1 MTVLIYDTTLRDGTQ
16 GEGVALSIR
25 DKVTIAQ
32 LMDETGISYIEG
44 GWPGSN
50 PRDEQFFED
59 IKKVKLA
66 QAKVAAFGSTRR
78 SGITCDVDPNIQ
90 SLLRAETPVV
100 TIFGKTWR
108 FQAEVALKISG
119 EENLVLIED
128 SIRYLKDRT
137 PEVIFDAEHFFDGYK
152 DDPEYAIACLRAAL
166 RGGADWLTLCE
177 TNGGA
182 MTHEVDAAVS
192 HVIRELT
199 SGSHTAPIGI
209 HTHNDC
215 ELGVA
220 NALAAVRAGA
230 NLVQGTVNGVGE
242 RCGNANL
249 ISIVANLCL
258 KMTPAG
264 QKPPLNPEQLKRLKH
279 LSRTVDETA
288 NRAPWTQQPYV
299 GQSAFAHKGGIHV
312 DAIKKDSRT
321 YEHVEPESVGNH
333 RRILVS
339 DLSGRSNVEMKAK
352 ELGIDLD
359 PSSPDA
365 RRVVARLKQLEADGY
380 EFESAGGSFKLLA
393 MECMGQRPAY
403 FALRALEVTTAFGD
417 GEHGQA
423 EAGTTRARIEI
434 GVGEQVAYTSAVG
447 DGPVHAIDTALR
459 SLIDKFY
466 PELSSVRLVD
476 YKVRVL
482 TSKEGTGSVVRVLIQ
497 SSDGDESWG
506 TVGVSP
512 NIIHASWAAMVD
524 ALEYKLIK
532 HTVEPYRSSVV
543 PETRPPRS
551 SPRAS
556 SV

>member
-25 DKVTIAQ
+25 DKVSIAQ
-32 LMDETGISYIEG
+32 LMDEIGISYIEG

-59 IKKVKLA
+59 IKKVKLS

-78 SGITCDVDPNIQ
+78 SGITCDLDPNIQ
-90 SLLRAETPVV
+90 SLLRAETPVI

-108 FQAEVALKISG
+108 FQAEVALKITP

-137 PEVIFDAEHFFDGYK
+137 PEVVFDAEHFFDGYK
-152 DDPEYAIACLRAAL
+152 DDPEYALSCLRAAL

-182 MTHEVDAAVS
+182 MTHEVEAAVA
-192 HVIRELT
+192 HVIRELS
-199 SGSHTAPIGI
+199 SGSKTAPIGI

-220 NALAAVRAGA
+220 NALAAIRAGA
-230 NLVQGTVNGVGE
+230 NMVQGTVNGVGE

-258 KMTPAG
+258 KMTPPG
-264 QKPPLNPEQLKRLKH
+264 QKPPLTPEQLKRLKH

-299 GQSAFAHKGGIHV
+299 GQSAFAHKGGVHV

-321 YEHVEPESVGNH
+321 YEHVVPESVGNH
-333 RRILVS
+333 RRVLVS

-359 PSSPDA
+359 PSSPEA

-393 MECMGQRPAY
+393 MECMGKRPAY
-403 FALRALEVTTAFGD
+403 FALRDLEVTVAFGD
-417 GEHGQA
+417 GVHGQA
-423 EAGTTRARIEI
+423 EEAKTRARLEI

-466 PELSSVRLVD
+466 PELSGVRLVD

-497 SSDGDESWG
+497 SSDGDETWG

-512 NIIHASWAAMVD
+512 NIIHASWSAMVD

-532 HTVEPYRSSVV
+532 HNVEPYRSSVV

>member
-25 DKVTIAQ
+25 DKVVIAQ
-32 LMDETGISYIEG
+32 LMDEIGISYIEG

-59 IKKVKLA
+59 IRKVKLGHA
-66 QAKVAAFGSTRR
+66 RVAAFGATRR
-78 SGITCDVDPNIQ
+78 SGITCDLDSNIQ
-90 SLLRAETPVV
+90 SLLRAQTPVV

-108 FQAEVALKISG
+108 FQAEVALKISA
-119 EENLVLIED
+119 EENLELIED
-128 SIRYLKDRT
+128 SIRYLKQHTD
-137 PEVIFDAEHFFDGYK
+137 EVVFDAEHFFDGYK
-152 DDPEYAIACLRAAL
+152 DDPQYSIACLRAAL
-166 RGGADWLTLCE
+166 RGGADWLALCE

-182 MTHEVDAAVS
+182 MPDEVQAAVA
-192 HVIRELT
+192 HMIRELSDGNT
-199 SGSHTAPIGI
+199 DKPFSRIGI

-215 ELGVA
+215 EVGVA

-230 NLVQGTVNGVGE
+230 GMVQGTVNGVGE

-249 ISIVANLCL
+249 ISIVGNLCL

-264 QKPPLNPEQLKRLKH
+264 QTPPITPEQLKRLKH

-299 GQSAFAHKGGIHV
+299 GQSAFAHKGGVHV

-321 YEHVEPESVGNH
+321 YEHVEPESVGNR

-339 DLSGRSNVEMKAK
+339 DLSGRSNVELKAK

-393 MECMGQRPAY
+393 MAEGRWRKVNGSELLP
-403 FALRALEVTTAFGD
+403 LVRAGVRFVDGVQEKPKNTAGEVKETA
-417 GEHGQA
+417 A
-423 EAGTTRARIEI
+423 
-434 GVGEQVAYTSAVG
+434 
-447 DGPVHAIDTALR
+447 
-459 SLIDKFY
+459 
-466 PELSSVRLVD
+466 
-476 YKVRVL
+476 
-482 TSKEGTGSVVRVLIQ
+482 
-497 SSDGDESWG
+497 
-506 TVGVSP
+506 
-512 NIIHASWAAMVD
+512 
-524 ALEYKLIK
+524 
-532 HTVEPYRSSVV
+532 
-543 PETRPPRS
+543 
-551 SPRAS
+551 
-556 SV
+556 

>member
-25 DKVTIAQ
+25 DKVSIAQ
-32 LMDETGISYIEG
+32 LMDEIGISYIEG

-59 IKKVKLA
+59 IRKVKLT
-66 QAKVAAFGSTRR
+66 QAKVAAFGATRR
-78 SGITCDVDPNIQ
+78 SGITCDLDPNIQ

-108 FQAEVALKISG
+108 FQAEVALKITA

-128 SIRYLKDRT
+128 SVRYLKDRVS
-137 PEVIFDAEHFFDGYK
+137 EVVFDAEHFFDGYK
-152 DDPEYAIACLRAAL
+152 DDPEYALACLRAAL

-182 MTHEVDAAVS
+182 MVHEVEGAVS
-192 HVIRELT
+192 HVIRELS
-199 SGSHTAPIGI
+199 SGNRAARVGI

-258 KMTPAG
+258 KMTPPG
-264 QKPPLNPEQLKRLKH
+264 QKPPLSPEQLTRLKH

-299 GQSAFAHKGGIHV
+299 GQSAFAHKGGVHV

-321 YEHVEPESVGNH
+321 YEHVVPELVGNH
-333 RRILVS
+333 RRVLVS

-359 PSSPDA
+359 PSSPEA

-393 MECMGQRPAY
+393 MECMGKRPAY
-403 FALRALEVTTAFGD
+403 FALRDLEVTVAFGD
-417 GEHGQA
+417 GVHGQA
-423 EAGTTRARIEI
+423 EEAKTRARLEI

-497 SSDGDESWG
+497 SSDGEETWG

-512 NIIHASWAAMVD
+512 NIIHASWSAMVD

-532 HTVEPYRSSVV
+532 HNVQPYRSSVV